1 MADADAHTLHPP
13 AWQHLDSEGW
23 WPLDTAVRASAELW
37 DWLPTWA
44 DLGAAAS
51 QPHWPIASSWAL
63 LLALVPALALCVD
76 RLLGEPGLRWHPVV
90 WMGRYLNAL
99 GRHLA
104 PPVAGA
110 AHARNVDRRTGHVT
124 QPAQATQT
132 TQDAAATS
140 AQTKPAY
147 VELAQRHAP
156 AQVPERPARDFM
168 HGMLAWLGGALLV
181 VGLAAW
187 VQAMALRLPIWAAV
201 PVLALLLKPMLAWVM
216 LHDEVVAVE
225 GALAQSLQAGRDQLS
240 RLVSRDTSALDASGV
255 REAAIETLAEN
266 LCDSVVAPL
275 FWFALLGLPGAALYR
290 FANTADAM
298 WGYPGVRAGK
308 NWAWAGKWAA
318 RADDV
323 MNWVPARI
331 TAALL
336 LVGAPA
342 AAWLHLPHEARQTP
356 SPNGGWTMGA
366 MALHLGVRLRKPG
379 VYALNAEG
387 DAPLRAHC
395 LVATRLASRSTMV
408 ATVLTSFAVLAGIY
422 LGGH

>member
-1 MADADAHTLHPP
+1 MADANAHSLHPP
-13 AWQHLDSEGW
+13 AWQHLNSEGW
-23 WPLDTAVRASAELW
+23 WPLDPAIRAATAW
-37 DWLPTWA
+37 CDWLPTWA

-63 LLALVPALALCVD
+63 MLALVPALALCAD
-76 RLLGEPGLRWHPVV
+76 RLLGEPGVRWHPVV
-90 WMGRYLNAL
+90 WMGHYLSAM
-99 GRHLA
+99 GKRIA
-104 PPVAGA
+104 P
-110 AHARNVDRRTGHVT
+110 
-124 QPAQATQT
+124 
-132 TQDAAATS
+132 AAAN
-140 AQTKPAY
+140 PADA
-147 VELAQRHAP
+147 LQR
-156 AQVPERPARDFM
+156 VPEHPAREFM
-168 HGMLAWLGGALLV
+168 QGMVAWLGGALIV
-181 VGLAAW
+181 VLLAAW

-201 PVLALLLKPMLAWVM
+201 PVLALLLKPMLAWAM

-225 GALAQSLQAGRDQLS
+225 SALAHSLQAGRNQLS
-240 RLVSRDTSALDASGV
+240 RLVSRNTSALDASGV
-255 REAAIETLAEN
+255 RESAIETLAEN

-298 WGYPGVRAGK
+298 WGYPGARAGR

-323 MNWVPARI
+323 LSWVPARI

-336 LVGAPA
+336 LVGAPL
-342 AAWLHLPHEARQTP
+342 AAWLHLPHEARHTP

-379 VYALNAEG
+379 VYVLNADG
-387 DAPLRAHC
+387 DAPLRAHG
-395 LVATRLASRSTMV
+395 LVATRLASRSCMA
-408 ATVLTSFAVLAGIY
+408 ATALTSFAVLAAIY

>member
-1 MADADAHTLHPP
+1 MADAEHSSLHPP

-23 WPLDTAVRASAELW
+23 WPLDPAIRANTAWW

-76 RLLGEPGLRWHPVV
+76 RLMGEPAVRWHPVV
-90 WMGRYLNAL
+90 WMGNYLGAL
-99 GRHLA
+99 GKRIALA
-104 PPVAGA
+104 A
-110 AHARNVDRRTGHVT
+110 VT
-124 QPAQATQT
+124 P
-132 TQDAAATS
+132 D
-140 AQTKPAY
+140 
-147 VELAQRHAP
+147 ELLQR
-156 AQVPERPARDFM
+156 VPEHPVRDFSK
-168 HGMLAWLGGALLV
+168 GALAWLGGALLV
-181 VGLAAW
+181 VVIAAF

-201 PVLALLLKPMLAWVM
+201 PVLALLLKPMLAWAM
-216 LHDEVVAVE
+216 LHDEVIAVE
-225 GALAQSLQAGRDQLS
+225 SALAQSLQAGRTQLS
-240 RLVSRDTSALDASGV
+240 RLVSRDTSVLDASGV
-255 REAAIETLAEN
+255 RESAIETLAEN

-275 FWFALLGLPGAALYR
+275 FWFAVLGLPGAALYR

-366 MALHLGVRLRKPG
+366 MALHLNVRLRKPG

-395 LVATRLASRSTMV
+395 LVATRLASRATLA

>member
-1 MADADAHTLHPP
+1 MADAEHSSSLHPP

-23 WPLDTAVRASAELW
+23 WPLDPAIRATTEWW

-76 RLLGEPGLRWHPVV
+76 RLMGEPALRWHPVV
-90 WMGRYLNAL
+90 WMGNYLGAL
-99 GRHLA
+99 GKRIA
-104 PPVAGA
+104 PDA
-110 AHARNVDRRTGHVT
+110 VT
-124 QPAQATQT
+124 P
-132 TQDAAATS
+132 D
-140 AQTKPAY
+140 
-147 VELAQRHAP
+147 ELLQR
-156 AQVPERPARDFM
+156 VPEHPVRDFSK
-168 HGMLAWLGGALLV
+168 GALAWLGGALLV
-181 VGLAAW
+181 VVIAAF

-201 PVLALLLKPMLAWVM
+201 PVLALLLKPMLAWAM

-225 GALAQSLQAGRDQLS
+225 SALAQSLQAGRAQLS
-240 RLVSRDTSALDASGV
+240 RLVSRDTSVLDASGV
-255 REAAIETLAEN
+255 RESAIETLAEN